1 MSAQGWGSQQQHRPP
16 AMSPFGKE
24 AEEGGLQR
32 ETARPRLWVGLCP
45 LHGECSGWW
54 WHLTRR
60 AVCPCAR
67 GLALKSLRREPGT
80 QSPVSRDKG
89 QAGRDPGSWRQG
101 APPVQGKV
109 GWIQAHHTLP
119 PPPPRQT
126 PHLGGRG
133 MGRSGPEE
141 EGQSGHCCPA
151 LGSCTPLCTEGSR
164 RLGDQVET
172 PHQVLL
178 AHLPGPEDAPAC
190 PPEQAHGCPANSAG
204 RRSRGLATLTQRPGT
219 RRAGA
224 AVRGGRGAAAGS
236 SGRCGLGPG
245 EGRGAPEDAGEAG
258 PVVAPAL
265 VSLRVAAAVLGASSP
280 PGAAGGPSTPPPR
293 PRPQAPPL
301 PEAPPPGE
309 PGPAPSR
316 GPPRAQAPPSRGPA
330 PPGPGTMVVLK
341 GVPALLSPE
350 LLYALARMGHGD
362 EIVLAD
368 VNFPTSSICK
378 CGPEEL
384 RADGLGIPPL
394 LEAVLQLLPLDT
406 YVESPAAVM
415 ELVPSDRKRG
425 LQTPVWGTYQ
435 SILSGAGCGGAL
447 ATVERFAFYER
458 AKKAFAVVATG
469 ETALYGNLIL
479 RKGVLALDAP

>member
-1 MSAQGWGSQQQHRPP
+1 MPGAPTGLPTASGESATLNQDRGLNRGAVPCSPGWASSR
-16 AMSPFGKE
+16 
-24 AEEGGLQR
+24 R
-32 ETARPRLWVGLCP
+32 
-45 LHGECSGWW
+45 ECSGWW

-190 PPEQAHGCPANSAG
+190 PEQAHGCPANSAG

-224 AVRGGRGAAAGS
+224 AVRGGGGGSGELGALRSWTRRGTRGPGRCRRGRAGGRPSPGQPASRGRGPRGVQS
-236 SGRCGLGPG
+236 SGR
-245 EGRGAPEDAGEAG
+245 
-258 PVVAPAL
+258 
-265 VSLRVAAAVLGASSP
+265 
-280 PGAAGGPSTPPPR
+280 GGGTLYS
-293 PRPQAPPL
+293 A
-301 PEAPPPGE
+301 APPPAA
-309 PGPAPSR
+309 GPAPSR
-316 GPPRAQAPPSRGPA
+316 GPASRRAWPRPFPRPRPLPEAPPRQAPGPWW
-330 PPGPGTMVVLK
+330 
-341 GVPALLSPE
+341 
-350 LLYALARMGHGD
+350 
-362 EIVLAD
+362 
-368 VNFPTSSICK
+368 C
-378 CGPEEL
+378 
-384 RADGLGIPPL
+384 
-394 LEAVLQLLPLDT
+394 
-406 YVESPAAVM
+406 
-415 ELVPSDRKRG
+415 
-425 LQTPVWGTYQ
+425 
-435 SILSGAGCGGAL
+435 
-447 ATVERFAFYER
+447 
-458 AKKAFAVVATG
+458 
-469 ETALYGNLIL
+469 
-479 RKGVLALDAP
+479 